1 MTMPG
6 PLAALWLVIVVIAAV
21 VLWSVERG
29 WISRR
34 HTSMSGSAGAVT
46 TPVTATVAPA
56 VLGYL
61 VAAGD
66 GQRCRCLDD
75 AATATI
81 ADLVRRGAVA
91 VTSRDGESVRLAT
104 DTGADVT
111 LADHEALVLA
121 HLRAT
126 SWPRDGASATVTSGT
141 LAHHRPPRRWW
152 FTWRRGVAAAA
163 RADGLTIERVPLGVV
178 APLWALGVIGAVV
191 AGARVLAAI
200 IGVDPGPL
208 ELWTLLGCL
217 GAVIVAVAALDLW
230 GDPDDV
236 ITERGRQLVADRLE
250 RGIGTDVTPSTGL
263 GQRLGLPEAVACGI
277 SGAAVVQ
284 APMLDHRRRRHIWS
298 SATGRPRVIQ
308 VVSPVIP
315 GRGGRPITVAAGG
328 IAVGAAAFALRPLAD
343 RLTSWTGVDAVLDT
357 IAPGTEVDVAIDRY
371 DAVVTAIVVTFIVI
385 GLWLMVAGAVD
396 SFARRRRTGTVV
408 SVSVMDGRTWWQRC
422 GHRVAAVGHDG
433 TALVELAIDDG
444 HSTRLRSFL
453 VDARAAAPHGATVEV
468 TYTPLL
474 GRVRRLAPVGD
485 AGAVPAATADVV

>member
-29 WISRR
+29 WIGRR

-61 VAAGD
+61 VAGGD

>member
-1 MTMPG
+1 MPG

-29 WISRR
+29 WIGRR
-34 HTSMSGSAGAVT
+34 STSASGSDDDAVV

-91 VTSRDGESVRLAT
+91 VASRDGEAVRLAT

-121 HLRAT
+121 HLRAA

-163 RADGLTIERVPLGVV
+163 RADGLSIERVPLSIV

-191 AGARVLAAI
+191 AGARVVAAI

-236 ITERGRQLVADRLE
+236 ITERGRHLVADRLE
-250 RGIGTDVTPSTGL
+250 RGIGTDVGPSTGL

-298 SATGRPRVIQ
+298 AATGRPRVVQ

-315 GRGGRPITVAAGG
+315 GRGGRPLTVAAGG

-343 RLTSWTGVDAVLDT
+343 RLTSWTGVDAV
-357 IAPGTEVDVAIDRY
+357 VAIDRY

-385 GLWLMVAGAVD
+385 GLWLLVAGAID
-396 SFARRRRTGTVV
+396 SFVRRRRTGTVV
-408 SVSVMDGRTWWQRC
+408 SVSVMDDRTWWQRL
-422 GHRVAAVGHDG
+422 GHRIAAIGHDG